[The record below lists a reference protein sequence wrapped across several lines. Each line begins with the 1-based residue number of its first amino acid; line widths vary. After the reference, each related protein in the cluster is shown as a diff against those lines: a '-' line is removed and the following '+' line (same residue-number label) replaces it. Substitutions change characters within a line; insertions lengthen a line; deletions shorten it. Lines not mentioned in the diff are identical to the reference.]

1 MKKERVNKLHQ
12 IQVQIVATERRLASA
27 KDKVTRYERRLQIL
41 QGQELS
47 LRMESDRPL
56 GRATKKNLK
65 KQAVWHCIHDCLRN
79 SASAG
84 LTTSELYAEVREEH
98 WNLNLITFRAYLREF
113 HSPKLRLLE
122 KFQDRWRLSTK
133 ASAIN

>member
-1 MKKERVNKLHQ
+1 MQKERINKIGQ
-12 IQVQIVATERRLASA
+12 IQMQIATAERRLASA
-27 KDKVTRYERRLQIL
+27 KDKVARYERRLQIL

-47 LRMESDRPL
+47 LRMESARPL

-65 KQAVWHCIHDCLRN
+65 KQTVWYCIHDCLRN
-79 SASAG
+79 SAPAG

-113 HSPKLRLLE
+113 SSPNLRLLE
-122 KFQDRWRLSTK
+122 KFQDRWRLPTK
-133 ASAIN
+133 AIAIN